1 MSQSSKLILRVCVV
15 AIAGWLLAFIVS
27 FIFADAALVLVLP
40 VLILGPPILFC
51 VLAYAVVRAVRDLVR
66 QPELRIPANIAVADR
81 KSTRL
86 NSSHSQISY
95 AVFCLKKKKTLPY
108 TTCSTNPR

>member
-1 MSQSSKLILRVCVV
+1 MSQSSKLILRLCVA

-27 FIFADAALVLVLP
+27 FIFADAALVLLLP

-66 QPELRIPANIAVADR
+66 QPELRIPANIAVALAGLI
-81 KSTRL
+81 SL
-86 NSSHSQISY
+86 LAGAWWWYVGMSQHN
-95 AVFCLKKKKTLPY
+95 AAL
-108 TTCSTNPR
+108 

>member
-27 FIFADAALVLVLP
+27 FIFADAALVALLP

-66 QPELRIPANIAVADR
+66 QPELRIPANITVA
-81 KSTRL
+81 L
-86 NSSHSQISY
+86 AGLIGLLAGAWWWYVGMSQHN
-95 AVFCLKKKKTLPY
+95 AAL
-108 TTCSTNPR
+108 